1 MNLRVAGSKSG
12 AFALGGVLQ
21 DYATVIDVAATASGF
36 GIGHWER
43 RGGGRIAYRRPDHH
57 TFSLYLQGGRQVRPI
72 EGDRPGRV
80 AGGPGAICVMP
91 AGSDTEWD
99 NRGYVRWTHIYFHSH
114 HLAHATDGRVADARA
129 ATFICDPVARDLM
142 QRFVLALDW
151 SDDTDVMALEHALY
165 ALLAR
170 LALRDDAPSPFRRG
184 GLTSV
189 QMRRVQ
195 SLVEDRLGERVAIAD
210 LAEATGLSVRQFSRA
225 FVQTEDMPPYEWV
238 LRKRLERA
246 RAMLANGEP
255 GAQVAAACGFSS
267 QSHMARR
274 MRERFG

>member
-1 MNLRVAGSKSG
+1 MNFRLAGSKNS
-12 AFALGGVLQ
+12 AFALGGLLQ
-21 DYATVIDVAATASGF
+21 DYATMIEVGATLSGF
-36 GIGHWER
+36 GISHWER
-43 RGGGRIAYRRPDHH
+43 RGGGRIVYRRPDHH

-80 AGGPGAICVMP
+80 VGRPGAICVMP

-99 NRGYVRWTHIYFHSH
+99 NGGYVRWMHVYFHSH
-114 HLAHATDGRVADARA
+114 HLSNATDGRVADPCA
-129 ATFICDPVARDLM
+129 ATFICDPVVRDLM

-151 SDDTDVMALEHALY
+151 SDDTDVMALEHGLY

-170 LALRDDAPSPFRRG
+170 LASRDEAPSSFRRG
-184 GLTSV
+184 GLTSA
-189 QMRRVQ
+189 QMKRVYD
-195 SLVEDRLGERVAIAD
+195 LVEDRLGERIAISD

-225 FVQTEDMPPYEWV
+225 FLQAEDMPPYEWV

-255 GAQVAAACGFSS
+255 ALS
-267 QSHMARR
+267 QSLGLL
-274 MRERFG
+274 FPIWVNS